1 MLTLR
6 YFASLRESLDCE
18 EERISV
24 AETDG
29 IKTVS
34 DLVRLLSQR
43 GSPWDLLQD
52 TRQVL
57 VAVNQTIC
65 PRSQPLHG
73 NEEVAF
79 FPPMTGG

>member
-18 EERISV
+18 EERVSLENTEV
-24 AETDG
+24 
-29 IKTVS
+29 KTVN
-34 DLVRLLSQR
+34 DLVLQLSKR
-43 GSPWDLLQD
+43 GSPWDLLLD

-57 VAVNQTIC
+57 VAVDQTIC
-65 PRSQPLHG
+65 PRSQALHG
-73 NEEVAF
+73 DEEVAF

>member
-18 EERISV
+18 EERVSLENTEV
-24 AETDG
+24 
-29 IKTVS
+29 KTVN
-34 DLVRLLSQR
+34 DLVVQLGKR

-65 PRSQPLHG
+65 PRSQALHG
-73 NEEVAF
+73 DEEVAF

>member
-1 MLTLR
+1 MLTIR

-18 EERISV
+18 EETLAADEPAIS
-24 AETDG
+24 
-29 IKTVS
+29 TVNE
-34 DLVRLLSQR
+34 LVEQLSQR

-52 TRQVL
+52 KQQVL

-65 PRSQPLHG
+65 PRSQVLQG
-73 NEEVAF
+73 DEEVAF

>member
-1 MLTLR
+1 MLTIR
-6 YFASLRESLDCE
+6 YFASLRESLNCE
-18 EERISV
+18 EERVSLENTEV
-24 AETDG
+24 
-29 IKTVS
+29 KTVN
-34 DLVRLLSQR
+34 DLVLQLSSR

-65 PRSQPLHG
+65 PRSQALHG
-73 NEEVAF
+73 DEEVAF